1 MSLSKPVFFHSLT
14 HSKVAVASASSQ
26 RNADAGTIT
35 RLSLLISALMAML
48 LLSGAPQLF
57 AQTLTLAATAGGQ
70 PVTSVPFGTQVTLTA
85 TGATGEVDFCAGPNI
100 DCTGVNLVGT
110 ATANNGTA
118 LLNFTP
124 PPGRNTYSAFLASAP
139 GTSGSNQVALQVT
152 LASTGSKQATTT
164 TLASTGSA
172 GDLTLTATVTGFPNA
187 AGPGPT
193 GTVSFV
199 DTANPGTA
207 LATAPLADES
217 TAQTFTTSLTPTV
230 PSEPQSIAS
239 ADFNGDGIS
248 DLVVASLFGP
258 TAAILLGNGDGT
270 FSAPTLI
277 PTLMFPT
284 GVAVGNF
291 GGTNGDFVVTNGLAA
306 SPNAAFFVN
315 DGHGNFSQ
323 SNSVTLPGTPA
334 LVAVALDGS
343 YVAAPNGTTTGSVS
357 FISTSSFTV
366 AQSVPVGGSP
376 FGVVAMS
383 FGVVV
388 TQGLTPGSITVI
400 TGTPGNFKVA
410 STIPVGNMPLG
421 IAAGDF
427 KSSGSPKDIVVA
439 NNDDNTVS
447 IFFGDGS
454 GGFTAGPVITVGQG
468 PFGVTTGDF
477 NGDGKTDIA
486 VANKTDNTISVLFG
500 NGDGT
505 FQPLV
510 TLAVGAAPAII
521 AVGNYSGHGPVDL
534 AVTNT
539 ADNTVSILLSQITR
553 TGTATASD
561 VVVSGTGTHMLE
573 AKYPGDANYNPSTSA
588 PISVTGTTGT
598 TATPTFSP
606 AAGTY
611 ATAQSVTISD
621 STVGAS
627 IFFTTDGTPP
637 STSSTKFTTAIAV
650 SSTETI
656 KAIATATGLAPSA
669 IASATYTIQPV
680 IGTTTTL
687 ASSANPQVVGQN
699 VTFTATVK
707 PVSGSGVP
715 TGSVTF
721 TVNGTAQTPVTL
733 NAGSASFS
741 TNQLPV
747 GTIPV
752 SAVYSGDAN
761 FSTSTGTFS
770 ETISPATTPVP
781 VATLSPTS
789 LTFASQ
795 ISGTSSAAQT
805 TTLSNTGTATLN
817 ITGAGINITGANAG
831 DFKQTNPCGTSVAA
845 KSSCVISVV
854 FKPSATAGAEAATL
868 NVIDNA
874 AGSPQQVQ
882 LSGVALPPASV
893 NCNIPPINLSGDSA
907 MVTIPCTATDFT
919 GTIALTCNLPPSLST
934 FVSCNF
940 SPNSLVFTSTVTQAS
955 TTLTIQALQTASLQ
969 QKSQAGRWY
978 PGIVALQAIFWLPV
992 GFLMIGRKKA
1002 KSFRGM
1008 LMLFILLC
1016 GLQML
1021 PGCGGSASHAKQ
1033 TTPAAGTYTVSMV
1046 LSGPGFNQ
1054 TITFTVKEP

>member
-1 MSLSKPVFFHSLT
+1 MFITKPVLFNSLT
-14 HSKVAVASASSQ
+14 HFEAAAASASSQ
-26 RNADAGTIT
+26 RNATGTIT
-35 RLSLLISALMAML
+35 RLSLLSSALMAML
-48 LLSGAPQLF
+48 LLYGAPQVC
-57 AQTLTLAATAGGQ
+57 AQTLTLTATAAGQ
-70 PVTSVPFGTQVTLTA
+70 PVTTVPFGTQVTLTA
-85 TGATGEVDFCAGPNI
+85 TGASGVVNFCAGPNI
-100 DCTGVNLVGT
+100 DCTGINLVGT
-110 ATANNGTA
+110 ATAANGTA
-118 LLNFTP
+118 ALNFTP
-124 PPGRNTYSAFLASAP
+124 PPGRNTYFAFLASAP
-139 GTSGSNQVALQVT
+139 NTSGSNQVALQVT
-152 LASTGSKQATTT
+152 LASTGSKQATIT

-172 GDLTLTATVTGFPNA
+172 GDFTLTATVTGFPNT

-199 DTANPGTA
+199 DIANPGTA

-217 TAQTFTTSLTPTV
+217 SAQTFTNSQTAAV
-230 PSEPQSIAS
+230 DMEPQSIAS

-248 DLVVASLFGP
+248 DLAVANLFGP
-258 TAAILLGNGDGT
+258 TVDILLGNGDGT
-270 FSAPTLI
+270 FGTPTII
-277 PTLMFPT
+277 PTDGLFPP
-284 GVAVGNF
+284 GIAVGSF
-291 GGTNGDFVVTNGLAA
+291 GGTHGDLVVTNGLATTPEA
-306 SPNAAFFVN
+306 TFYTN
-315 DGHGNFSQ
+315 DGHGNFS
-323 SNSVTLPGTPA
+323 VLKDVPLPGTPA

-343 YVAAPNGTTTGSVS
+343 YVAAPNGTTTGQVS

-366 AQSVPVGGSP
+366 TQSVPVGGSP
-376 FGVVAMS
+376 FDVVAMS

-388 TQGLTPGSITVI
+388 TQAVSPGSITVI
-400 TGTPGNFKVA
+400 TGTLGNFKVD

-427 KSSGSPKDIVVA
+427 KSSGSAKDIVVA

-447 IFFGDGS
+447 ILFGNGS
-454 GGFTAGPVITVGQG
+454 GAFTAGPVITVGQG

-510 TLAVGAAPAII
+510 TLAVGGAPATI
-521 AVGNYSGHGPVDL
+521 ALGNYSGHGPVDL

-553 TGTATASD
+553 TGTATATD
-561 VVVSGTGTHMLE
+561 VVVTGTGTHMLE
-573 AKYPGDANYNPSTSA
+573 AKYPGDANYNPSVSA
-588 PISVTGTTGT
+588 PISAAGTTGT

-621 STVGAS
+621 STAGAS

-680 IGTTTTL
+680 IATTTTV

-707 PVSGSGVP
+707 PASGSGVP

-721 TVNGTAQTPVTL
+721 TVNGTAETPVTL

-752 SAVYSGDAN
+752 SVVYSGDAN
-761 FSTSTGTFS
+761 FSTSTGTLS
-770 ETISPATTPVP
+770 ETINPASTPTPV
-781 VATLSPTS
+781 ASLSPTS

-795 ISGTSSAAQT
+795 VSGTSSAAQT
-805 TTLSNTGTATLN
+805 TTLSNTGTAALS
-817 ITGAGINITGANAG
+817 ITGAGIHITGANAA
-831 DFKQTNPCGTSVAA
+831 DFTQTNPCGTSVAA
-845 KSSCVISVV
+845 KSNCVISVV

-868 NVIDNA
+868 NITDNA

-882 LSGVALPPASV
+882 LSGIALPPASV

-907 MVTIPCTATDFT
+907 MVTIPCTATNFT
-919 GTIALTCNLPPSLST
+919 GTIALNCNLPPSLSA

-940 SPNSLVFTSTVTQAS
+940 TPSSLVFSSTVTQAN

-969 QKSQAGRWY
+969 QKSNASRWS

-992 GFLMIGRKKA
+992 GFFMIGRKKA
-1002 KSFRGM
+1002 KSIRGIV
-1008 LMLFILLC
+1008 MLFILLC

-1021 PGCGGSASHAKQ
+1021 PGCGGSGTHTKQ

-1046 LSGPGFNQ
+1046 LTGPGFNQ